1 MDIPLLELIKL
12 GIRQLYLFKKTSA
25 ILFLIGLVAVLVVGL
40 VYPKKYTSSATLKLE
55 DEGVIRPLMESRAA
69 IAGPADWVKN
79 ATETVFV
86 YSVLEGIVKEVDW
99 GGMNLESDDVME
111 NLVMKIR
118 ANTVI
123 SNAGQ
128 SFLKFSYTDNDR
140 KRAFEVTQSLAD
152 SFIMQMLKEK
162 RRNSNEAFDFI
173 STQVETYK
181 KNLTVSEE
189 KLKAFKQDN
198 VEGSISTTVQ
208 RINDIEQ
215 QLETA
220 NIELA
225 ENNFRLES
233 LKKQLVG
240 ERAVREVSSE
250 ALALKTRINNL
261 TRELDQMKLVYH
273 DQYPDVIA
281 LKERIDEL
289 QIKLNKMDPGA
300 INAMNAESEQQ
311 GAQGKA
317 LYSEIRSQ
325 ISAIESNT
333 AAINIRKSKLETI
346 LAEQKEKSEKQH
358 EVEAELAELTRDYT
372 VNRNIYQDLLMRREN
387 ARVSM
392 NIELENKGASFRV
405 VQPAKIPLQAQTPPF
420 ILFFLAAPLVAL
432 ILPVVFAFAFVLV
445 DQKIRVPQ
453 AIGAFVDV
461 DVFHSIPHLNSVED
475 SIAFKKDMMVII
487 LFFMISLSV
496 YAAVGFLKY
505 RGYL

>member
-1 MDIPLLELIKL
+1 MDIPLLELLKL

-25 ILFLIGLVAVLVVGL
+25 ILFLIGLVVVLVVGL
-40 VYPKKYTSSATLKLE
+40 SYPKKYTSSATLKLE
-55 DEGVIRPLMESRAA
+55 DEGVIRPLMENRAA

-86 YSVLEGIVKEVDW
+86 YSVLESIVKEIDW
-99 GGMNLESDDVME
+99 GGVNLESDDVME

-198 VEGSISTTVQ
+198 VEGSISATVQ
-208 RINDIEQ
+208 RMNEVEQ
-215 QLETA
+215 QLEAA

-225 ENNFRLES
+225 ENNVRLES

-240 ERAVREVSSE
+240 ERAVREGSTE
-250 ALALKTRINNL
+250 ALALKNRIDNL
-261 TRELDQMKLVYH
+261 TRELDQLKLVYH

-281 LKERIDEL
+281 LKERINEL

-317 LYSEIRSQ
+317 LYSEIRSH
-325 ISAIESNT
+325 ISAIESNN
-333 AAINIRKSKLETI
+333 AAINIRKSKLENI

-432 ILPVVFAFAFVLV
+432 MLPVIFAFAFVLV

-453 AIGAFVDV
+453 AIAAFIDV